1 MSNFEGAMAFTQTKV
16 LAGVTGG
23 ARGIG
28 KAYAEALVQR
38 GYCVAI
44 FDINGAVELSAVVN
58 SPTTFTG
65 FDCDVSDG
73 VSFRSAFNA
82 ALQHF
87 GVASYAVFVC
97 NAGIVRPLFSEAARQ
112 VQVNLM
118 GAINGVEMAIKV
130 ATDGFQHPAPSP
142 VGLNV
147 IVTASTNG
155 IVPADSDLAPIY
167 IATKFALVGLVR
179 SLKPLASRY
188 AVRVNAIAPV
198 TVETPM
204 VADLLPPEA
213 REFLDREGRGGV
225 MAPEV
230 CALALLHILDTPSLS
245 GDVVAVHPNAP
256 GGAGFAVEPLIASS
270 WLGAW
275 RADESTEVAG
285 FVDEGL
291 QAASTG
297 DMPAWSGI

>member
-1 MSNFEGAMAFTQTKV
+1 MTKLV
-16 LAGVTGG
+16 AGVTGG

-38 GYCVAI
+38 GYCVVI
-44 FDINGAVELSAVVN
+44 FDIVGAIELSAVIN
-58 SPTTFTG
+58 TPATFTG
-65 FDCDVSDG
+65 YDCDCSDATT
-73 VSFRSAFNA
+73 FRSAFEA
-82 ALQHF
+82 GLKYFQ
-87 GVASYAVFVC
+87 VTSYTVFVC
-97 NAGIVRPLFSEAARQ
+97 NAGIVRSLFSEAERQ
-112 VQVNLM
+112 IQVNLI
-118 GAINGVEMAIKV
+118 GAIHGVEMAIKV

-142 VGLNV
+142 NGLNV

-167 IATKFALVGLVR
+167 VATKFALVGLVR
-179 SLKPLASRY
+179 SLKPLSSRY
-188 AVRVNAIAPV
+188 AVRVNAVAPV

-204 VADLLPPEA
+204 VADMLPPEA
-213 REFLDREGRGGV
+213 RAFLDREGRGGV
-225 MAPEV
+225 MAPER
-230 CALALLHILDTPSLS
+230 CAAALLHILDTPSLS
-245 GDVVAVHPNAP
+245 GDVVVVHPNAP
-256 GGAGFAVEPLIASS
+256 GGTGFAVEPLIASS

-275 RADESTEVAG
+275 RADESTEVAT